1 MNTQKLKDNLSKL
14 EAKADG
20 LLIRLAG
27 SSYTV
32 GILVALL
39 LLALIV
45 WAWW

>member
-14 EAKADG
+14 EAKTDR